1 MKKITIFFLLLSISI
16 EICNLRFLR
25 PKEINEKDNIGKKN
39 DDKPPRDE
47 YSLISLIIKTIFIIV
62 FILLF
67 IFLLVY
73 FIITKFNSYNRKKQ
87 NDFYVNIKELM
98 KLKGSKISNNS
109 FKKIDASDSSNLIK
123 SEDLNC
129 PSVVNNEKNKLNIKH
144 ENKKETDFTN
154 EDDNIDDDLYD
165 KKIIKPS
172 EEDLKLY
179 KPYNLN
185 DNKDENE

>member
-39 DDKPPRDE
+39 NDKPPRDE
-47 YSLISLIIKTIFIIV
+47 YSLISLIIKIIFIIV

>member
-47 YSLISLIIKTIFIIV
+47 YSLISLIIKIIFIIV

-123 SEDLNC
+123 SEYLNC

>member
-47 YSLISLIIKTIFIIV
+47 YSLISLIIKIIFIIV

>member
-47 YSLISLIIKTIFIIV
+47 YSLISLIIKIIFIIV

-129 PSVVNNEKNKLNIKH
+129 PSVVNNEKNNPNIKH

>member
-47 YSLISLIIKTIFIIV
+47 YSLISLIIKIIFIIV

-144 ENKKETDFTN
+144 ENKKENDFTN

>member
-39 DDKPPRDE
+39 NDKPPRDE
-47 YSLISLIIKTIFIIV
+47 YSLISLIIKIIFIIV

-154 EDDNIDDDLYD
+154 EDDNIVCKTLISYF
-165 KKIIKPS
+165 K
-172 EEDLKLY
+172 
-179 KPYNLN
+179 
-185 DNKDENE
+185 